1 MKNIIKVTCFM
12 LLSFVFISKVSAQE
26 GFTVTVKIPNP
37 NHYRIALTYE
47 ADKTLMP
54 IKQYTME
61 DGYMVF
67 KGSVNEVVMAHLL
80 VMGPNAMV
88 STGIGAIPGPQLQ
101 FVLRNGATIEIDGNA
116 EKPYLATVK
125 STDKETMAYETF
137 YVKDKVLLD
146 KDWTL
151 VKEMAPLEDGTP
163 AKEKIEARRK
173 ALKAQRQAGAKKF
186 VMKYPGTYGAIQAFS
201 TYALDLGDDV
211 MAKQYAMLPS
221 TYKNTE
227 MGQLI
232 QKSVDDATATSVGK
246 PVLSFSQEGYNGSV
260 VDIAALTGKVVLIDF
275 WGSWCGACRAG
286 FPYLKEMYT
295 KYKDKGFEI
304 VGVGQET
311 GSKDDQLKAWTG
323 AIKGDGINWLNI
335 LNDPDQTDIVK
346 EYGAK
351 VFPTRILIDRNG
363 VIQGRFTGVG
373 DAAFKKKLEEM
384 LSDDV
389 VK

>member
-1 MKNIIKVTCFM
+1 MKKIIKVTCLM

-37 NHYRIALTYE
+37 NHYRIMLTYE
-47 ADKTLMP
+47 ADKGLKP
-54 IKQYTME
+54 VKQYTME

-67 KGSVNEVVMAHLL
+67 RGSVDIVTMAHLL

-88 STGIGAIPGPQLQ
+88 STSEGGVIPGPGLP
-101 FVLRNGATIEIDGNA
+101 FVLRNGATIVIEGNA
-116 EKPYLATVK
+116 GKPYLATVK

-137 YVKDKVLLD
+137 YAKDKVLID

-151 VKEMAPLEDGTP
+151 VKEMAPLADGTP
-163 AKEKIEARRK
+163 AKEKIEAERK
-173 ALKAQRQAGAKKF
+173 ALKAERQAGAKKF
-186 VMKYPGTYGAIQAFS
+186 VKQYSGTYGAIQAFS
-201 TYALDLGDDV
+201 SYALDLGDNV
-211 MAKQYAMLPS
+211 MAKQYAMLPP

-227 MGQLI
+227 MGQVI
-232 QKSVDDATATSVGK
+232 QKHVDDATATSVGK
-246 PVLSFSQEGYNGSV
+246 PVVLFSQKGYNDSV
-260 VDIAALTGKVVLIDF
+260 VDIASLKGKVVLIDF

-286 FPYLKEMYT
+286 FPYLKQMYT

-304 VGVGQET
+304 VGVGQEN

-323 AIKGDGINWLNI
+323 AIKDDGINWLNI

-346 EYGAK
+346 IYGAT

-363 VIQGRFTGVG
+363 VIRGRFTGVG
-373 DAAFKKKLEEM
+373 DAAFKEKLKAMLEEPA
-384 LSDDV
+384 
-389 VK
+389 K